1 MNAWVA
7 DDDPL
12 LAELKKLDPS
22 LLPHLNR
29 RDSAAVLLNELPQR
43 YSAEQI
49 AKVGDQERA
58 WEVVA
63 LLHFNTGRIH
73 EALAIF
79 WRMYQHKLQ
88 AQATGNYV
96 HKGLPLVWIAECFA
110 RLGFAVHAKRY
121 LMLTLCEDA
130 LREKGVVSPDN
141 TGIYFRLAWRGL
153 PDAELRRYAMRF
165 YELAQSLP
173 TEALYPEALLQRVDQ
188 GWVTEYPSAIEAS
201 SYWTNPAYVRHLLE
215 RLGDGTGESLELL
228 AEYLMS
234 CMPGCRTMRRRRSPS
249 TEYDIVCSMD
259 GVELDFRSELG
270 RYFVCECKDW
280 QHPADFTVMAKF
292 CRVLDST
299 KSRFGVLFS
308 KHGISGSGTSSFAA
322 REQMKVFQDRG
333 MVILV
338 LDLND
343 LQHVQDGA
351 NLIQLLRQRY
361 EAVRLD
367 LRGDENDWPGR

>member
-1 MNAWVA
+1 
-7 DDDPL
+7 
-12 LAELKKLDPS
+12 
-22 LLPHLNR
+22 
-29 RDSAAVLLNELPQR
+29 
-43 YSAEQI
+43 
-49 AKVGDQERA
+49 
-58 WEVVA
+58 
-63 LLHFNTGRIH
+63 
-73 EALAIF
+73 
-79 WRMYQHKLQ
+79 
-88 AQATGNYV
+88 
-96 HKGLPLVWIAECFA
+96 
-110 RLGFAVHAKRY
+110 
-121 LMLTLCEDA
+121 
-130 LREKGVVSPDN
+130 
-141 TGIYFRLAWRGL
+141 
-153 PDAELRRYAMRF
+153 
-165 YELAQSLP
+165 
-173 TEALYPEALLQRVDQ
+173 
-188 GWVTEYPSAIEAS
+188 
-201 SYWTNPAYVRHLLE
+201 
-215 RLGDGTGESLELL
+215 
-228 AEYLMS
+228 
-234 CMPGCRTMRRRRSPS
+234 
-249 TEYDIVCSMD
+249 MD

-270 RYFVCECKDW
+270 RDFVCECKDW